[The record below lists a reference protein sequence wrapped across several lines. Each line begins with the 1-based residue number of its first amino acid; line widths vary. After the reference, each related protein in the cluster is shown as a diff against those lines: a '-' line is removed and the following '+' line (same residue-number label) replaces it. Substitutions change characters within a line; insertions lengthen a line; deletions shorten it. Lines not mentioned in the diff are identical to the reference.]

1 MERPAPKRAIVGRTG
16 NPSRDRS
23 YHCPVKE
30 TRGSLVPWAL
40 VAACVLLRSGYALLT
55 FDATPADPSWALGY
69 ETTRIASHL
78 AEGRGFAM
86 EGTLF
91 GQDAVQPTSWI
102 APLYPMLV
110 AAVFWLLGT
119 ASAAA
124 AWCCITIQIL
134 LAGATTLAL
143 ATTPHPERRVRFGFG
158 FAAGLFAVLPIAIHN
173 ATTLIWS
180 TSAEVFVLAM
190 LARMLVGATTPWTRG
205 RAAGAGFAFGASA
218 LLNPVLIAPWLV
230 ALLARHRRDL
240 THLAITGATAALV
253 VSPWLLRNQ
262 ATFGGFV
269 FLKSNFGHELFVGN
283 NPVADG
289 GYHRISEQ
297 IPRAYGAGSA
307 LLAPVA
313 NEIEFAARLG
323 AASRDWI
330 AANPGAFATL
340 CASRAV
346 RFWSAPTIEPRRL
359 GPLAGPHRSAELL
372 GLGLLI
378 GACLWT
384 LGSAEHRRRHGAL
397 LLLLAAWQL
406 PFVLTHADIVR
417 YRLPALPIAFV
428 LQTLLVGHA
437 IQALIERRR
446 SRGSP
451 VAAR

>member
-1 MERPAPKRAIVGRTG
+1 M
-16 NPSRDRS
+16 
-23 YHCPVKE
+23 
-30 TRGSLVPWAL
+30 PWAL
-40 VAACVLLRSGYALLT
+40 VAACLLLRSGYALMT

-86 EGTLF
+86 EGALF
-91 GQDAVQPTSWI
+91 GNDTVQPTSWI

-119 ASAAA
+119 CSEAA

-143 ATTPHPERRVRFGFG
+143 ATTPHPDRRIRLGFV
-158 FAAGLFAVLPIAIHN
+158 FAAGLFAMTPIAIHN

-180 TSAEVFVLAM
+180 TSAEVLVLAM
-190 LARMLVGATTPWTRG
+190 LARALVGTNAPRTRG
-205 RAAGAGFAFGASA
+205 RAAATGIAFGASA

-230 ALLARHRRDL
+230 LLLARHRREL
-240 THLAITGATAALV
+240 PQLAIAAATAALV
-253 VSPWLLRNQ
+253 VSPWLLRNHT
-262 ATFGGFV
+262 TFGGFV

-297 IPRAYGAGSA
+297 IPLGYGLGSE
-307 LLAPVA
+307 LLSPVA
-313 NEIEFAARLG
+313 NEVEFAARLG
-323 AASRDWI
+323 AASRAWV
-330 AANPGAFATL
+330 AANPGDFAAL

-346 RFWSAPTIEPRRL
+346 RFWSAPTIAPQQL
-359 GPLAGPHRSAELL
+359 GPLAVPHRTAELL
-372 GLGLLI
+372 ALALLLVAAI
-378 GACLWT
+378 WT
-384 LGSAEHRRRHGAL
+384 LSDAERRRRHGAL
-397 LLLLAAWQL
+397 LLLIAAWQL

-428 LQTLLVGHA
+428 LQGLLVSHLLVTLA
-437 IQALIERRR
+437 ERRR
-446 SRGSP
+446 ARLLP
-451 VAAR
+451 IAAR